1 MQNEQIKIN
10 KINIILNVINIYIL
24 KKSYTIGATWA
35 LLNDNN
41 INFWLIYSF
50 NIVFFI
56 TMVKMIIWRSPV
68 QSQSFTCMHLSKT
81 LNQSV
86 CLCNVSPKSH
96 WTKVSAKR
104 MRAYIEHCFT
114 VCFLSWAIYSPR
126 WVPVPDSACCT
137 CCVLRGINTVFK
149 ETFRLSR
156 DDGSLYCCHLGVCV
170 LGSTLGPPYLEKVTM
185 YHKSH

>member
-1 MQNEQIKIN
+1 M
-10 KINIILNVINIYIL
+10 NIILTVINI
-24 KKSYTIGATWA
+24 SYTIGATWA

-50 NIVFFI
+50 NIVFLI
-56 TMVKMIIWRSPV
+56 TMIIWRSPV
-68 QSQSFTCMHLSKT
+68 QSPSFTCTHLSRT
-81 LNQSV
+81 LNHKLLQSI

-104 MRAYIEHCFT
+104 MRAYIQHCFT

-126 WVPVPDSACCT
+126 RVPVPDSACCT
-137 CCVLRGINTVFK
+137 CSVLRGINTVFK

-156 DDGSLYCCHLGVCV
+156 DDGSLYCCHLGICV
-170 LGSTLGPPYLEKVTM
+170 LGTTLGPPYLEKVAI